1 MLHRQ
6 ACCVPPGSKAVQ
18 VPRGRESSRNRDQA
32 RVPRSQRWQQPQT
45 RGTPSPPSQVT
56 PGRLARQGPR
66 EQAARSS
73 PPLGQPPRQAPA
85 TPPTQREA
93 GAYQSRTTGPSNA
106 SHPKRSRRLSRST
119 CANRSPLEKAGGRLR
134 PPLGSSLQ
142 SGQGAAACGTQRT
155 SS

>member
-32 RVPRSQRWQQPQT
+32 RAPRSQRWQQPQT
-45 RGTPSPPSQVT
+45 RGTPSPPPQVT
-56 PGRLARQGPR
+56 LGRLARQGPR
-66 EQAARSS
+66 EQAAPAS
-73 PPLGQPPRQAPA
+73 PPLG
-85 TPPTQREA
+85 
-93 GAYQSRTTGPSNA
+93 QSRTTGPTNA
-106 SHPKRSRRLSRST
+106 SHPKRSRRLSVPHDRPQQ
-119 CANRSPLEKAGGRLR
+119 RLPPKEKQTLISQHLCKPKSLRKGGGRLR

-142 SGQGAAACGTQRT
+142 RGQGAAACGTQHT